1 MYANYG
7 SCSNA
12 SPFGMRQTALGLHD
26 SHSFKQGLHRS
37 SVGKNVSNMFKTRS
51 YNILLFIQV
60 LVFNSLL
67 ASFLL
72 NMLDYTVSILS
83 AYFTVSKGK
92 ARNRHAN
99 THANT
104 HTRLSI

>member
-51 YNILLFIQV
+51 YNILLFIHV

-92 ARNRHAN
+92 ARNTRKYSRKH
-99 THANT
+99 T